1 MDGCAKTLRRSHRR
15 VGGVYESRRDDDD
28 DDDDDDDG
36 VSCAS
41 CAVLYVS

>member
-1 MDGCAKTLRRSHRR
+1 MGVRKPYDDPIG
-15 VGGVYESRRDDDD
+15 VGGVYESRRDD